1 MRWLSSDIAGG
12 CTWIPGA
19 RVNIF
24 GLEITGDHAR
34 LLVAV
39 FGGVFASF
47 GFLAGR
53 WTRHRSAVA
62 FKKEDLVGSTLAS
75 ELYGF
80 EPKADGRVTLHI
92 VTQGSAEA
100 MASVFT
106 NADLVHHIQ
115 RAAHR
120 HPGLLLL
127 PEPVA
132 HRMMMDEGKD
142 RITGLDPKANLDFVQ
157 GRPVREDCVLFGF
170 AAYPE
175 RENGNGHG
183 DTSLHDEVARLVQM
197 VVAERYIASL
207 ADPAFIARVDVA
219 HAGYKPRVAR
229 LHDFAREWVRLES
242 LQRGERSAAIDKI
255 WKITVRTSLT

>member
-1 MRWLSSDIAGG
+1 M
-12 CTWIPGA
+12 
-19 RVNIF
+19 NIF

-62 FKKEDLVGSTLAS
+62 FKKEDLVGSTLAT

-80 EPKADGRVTLHI
+80 EPQPDGRVTLHI

-106 NADLVHHIQ
+106 NADLVRHIQ
-115 RAAHR
+115 RAAYR

-127 PEPVA
+127 KEPVA

-142 RITGLDPKANLDFVQ
+142 RITGLDAKANLDFIQ
-157 GRPVREDCVLFGF
+157 GRPVRDDAVLFGF
-170 AAYPE
+170 AAYQE
-175 RENGNGHG
+175 RENGTG
-183 DTSLHDEVARLVQM
+183 DTALHDEVARLVQM
-197 VVAERYIASL
+197 VVAEPYIASL
-207 ADPAFIARVDVA
+207 ADAAFIARLDVA
-219 HAGYKPRVAR
+219 HAGYKPRVGR
-229 LHDFAREWVRLES
+229 LHDFAREWQRLS
-242 LQRGERSAAIDKI
+242 ALPNAERSAASDKI
-255 WKITVRTSLT
+255 WKINVRTSLT

>member
-1 MRWLSSDIAGG
+1 
-12 CTWIPGA
+12 
-19 RVNIF
+19 VNIF

-62 FKKEDLVGSTLAS
+62 FKKEDLVGSTLAT

-92 VTQGSAEA
+92 VTQGSAET

-106 NADLVHHIQ
+106 NAELVHHIK

-127 PEPVA
+127 KEPVA

-142 RITGLDPKANLDFVQ
+142 RITGLDAKANLDFVQ
-157 GRPVREDCVLFGF
+157 GRPVRDDEVLFGF
-170 AAYPE
+170 AAYQE
-175 RENGNGHG
+175 RENGNTHG
-183 DTSLHDEVARLVQM
+183 NGDASLHDEVARLVQM
-197 VVAERYIASL
+197 VVAERYIANL
-207 ADPAFIARVDVA
+207 ADPAFIARLDVA
-219 HAGYKPRVAR
+219 HAGYRPRVAR
-229 LHDFAREWVRLES
+229 LHDFAREWVRLQS
-242 LQRGERSAAIDKI
+242 LPRSERSAAIDKI